1 MEILMALLCAALL
14 LWFNRLIFTR
24 LISPAQQGTV
34 PVFAVIPAV
43 GDGDG
48 LEQTLRHLHWLQ
60 GKKLSQFT
68 LLIVDAGLTLTGQNL
83 VQALQRKDTS
93 RLFCPAEEAT
103 LILKRKDDHGYFSL

>member
-48 LEQTLRHLHWLQ
+48 WSKPCATCTGCR
-60 GKKLSQFT
+60 GKNSP
-68 LLIVDAGLTLTGQNL
+68 
-83 VQALQRKDTS
+83 S
-93 RLFCPAEEAT
+93 SPC
-103 LILKRKDDHGYFSL
+103 SLWTRD